1 MSEKNNVETGK
12 VIGEDEYLLS
22 SLDLKLKD
30 EDITKWIGYQK
41 IWALSNLI
49 NATKKK
55 NFWNIDLAMGVKLPN
70 NRSFQKRILK
80 LMKEPEK
87 ITHRYINTDTKKVAQ
102 KRSKAFKSFL

>member
-55 NFWNIDLAMGVKLPN
+55 KLLKHRLSNGGKTTKQQKFPKEDLKVDERTREN
-70 NRSFQKRILK
+70 N
-80 LMKEPEK
+80 P
-87 ITHRYINTDTKKVAQ
+87 
-102 KRSKAFKSFL
+102 